1 MSKKIKIYAILR
13 PEEDAD
19 NGECKHETLY
29 RFYYDTNENFFVVI
43 NGRAI
48 EETSTAFNFLTVQ
61 P

>member
-1 MSKKIKIYAILR
+1 METYAILR
-13 PEEDAD
+13 PQEDQEQ
-19 NGECKHETLY
+19 GEAKHDTLY
-29 RFYYDTNENFFVVI
+29 KFYYDTNENFFIVI